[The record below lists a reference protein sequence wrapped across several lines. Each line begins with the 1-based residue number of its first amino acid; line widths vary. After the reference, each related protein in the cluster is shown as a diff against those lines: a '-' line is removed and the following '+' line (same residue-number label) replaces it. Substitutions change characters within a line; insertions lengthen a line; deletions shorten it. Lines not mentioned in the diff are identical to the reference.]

1 MYYTYVLY
9 SEKDHG
15 LYIGY
20 SANLR
25 ARVKQHSDGEVRS
38 TAHRRSLIL
47 AYYEAYVY
55 RKDAETRERFLKSG
69 SGRTYLKK
77 QMREFFSIH
86 PLRTSFQPEKIQS

>member
-20 SANLR
+20 SSNLK
-25 ARVKQHSDGEVRS
+25 ARFKQHTNGEVRS
-38 TAHRRSLIL
+38 TGHRRPILL

-55 RKDAETRERFLKSG
+55 QKDAETRERFLKSG

-77 QMREFFSIH
+77 QMRTFFDTH
-86 PLRTSFQPEKIQS
+86 LLRTSTTARNE

>member
-20 SANLR
+20 SADLK
-25 ARVKQHSDGEVRS
+25 ARFKQHTAGEVSS

-55 RKDAETRERFLKSG
+55 RRDAETRERFLKSG

-77 QMREFFSIH
+77 QMREFFSYH
-86 PLRTSFQPEKIQS
+86 PLRTVQRPCLE